1 VGYARAEVA
10 SVSRRDRDES
20 RIWRDVLLIS
30 FVLETCRGTYGAIS
44 IEPNKM
50 AALAPAIVM
59 VKGFRNIESCFD
71 IRDLT
76 RAEGINK
83 EPTAGS

>member
-1 VGYARAEVA
+1 MYVEAH
-10 SVSRRDRDES
+10 
-20 RIWRDVLLIS
+20 
-30 FVLETCRGTYGAIS
+30 GAIS

-76 RAEGINK
+76 RAEGINRG
-83 EPTAGS
+83 PTAGSSASFQTVRVILTFNKLRVVKKSDTGEQ

>member
-1 VGYARAEVA
+1 MGYARAEVA
-10 SVSRRDRDES
+10 SVRRRERDES
-20 RIWRDVLLIS
+20 RIWSDVLLIS
-30 FVLETCRGTYGAIS
+30 LVRERWRGTYGAMS

-59 VKGFRNIESCFD
+59 VNGLRRTENCFE

-76 RAEGINK
+76 RAEGMNK
-83 EPTAGS
+83 EPTAES